1 MCLTKSDF
9 FVFIREGTQKAA
21 FCKGMFREFLVKSIF
36 ALKYIK
42 QKKSLLVWETNITTV
57 IFDGQ
62 FYFIIKFT
70 I

>member
-9 FVFIREGTQKAA
+9 FVFISEGTQKAA

-42 QKKSLLVWETNITTV
+42 QEKKKPAGLRN
-57 IFDGQ
+57 
-62 FYFIIKFT
+62 
-70 I
+70 